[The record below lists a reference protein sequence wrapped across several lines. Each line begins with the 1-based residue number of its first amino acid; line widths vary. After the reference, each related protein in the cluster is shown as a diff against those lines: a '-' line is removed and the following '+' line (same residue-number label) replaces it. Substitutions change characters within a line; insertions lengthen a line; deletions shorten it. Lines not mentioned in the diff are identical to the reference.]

1 MQINVQTDN
10 QIDGGEA
17 LAERLRAEVESTLGR
32 FSDWIT
38 RVEVHVSDE
47 NSNMKAGKDDIRCV
61 IEARPKGLPPVSA
74 SNSGPTPVLA
84 CEGAV
89 GKMEK
94 ILNRTAGRM
103 RDSQ

>member
-10 QIDGGEA
+10 QIEGGEA
-17 LAERLRAEVESTLGR
+17 LTQRITSEVEGTLGR

-38 RVEVHVSDE
+38 RVEVHISDE
-47 NSNMKAGKDDIRCV
+47 NSSMKTGKDDIRCV
-61 IEARPKGLPPVSA
+61 VEARPKGLPPVSA
-74 SNSGPTPVLA
+74 SNNAPTPVLA

-89 GKMEK
+89 EKMEK